1 MRKTMLFCAV
11 MLGLMACNPQ
21 RKNETEED
29 GPQKILVLYYSQ
41 TGTTKAVAEEFQK
54 MLGADIE
61 AISLENDYPSDFQAT
76 IDRCQK
82 ERETGELPTLNPLQA
97 NLDDYDVIFL
107 GYPIWFGTYATPIK
121 TLLKE
126 INLGGK
132 KVVPFCTFGSGGL
145 YSSIQDLESEQPD
158 AEILPG
164 YGVRTARVE
173 KAPAEIERFLKEN
186 GYIEGEV
193 DPLPDFSE
201 QMPVT
206 EEDVKIFDA
215 ACGNYQ
221 FPLGTPVTVGLRKTP
236 SGTDFL
242 FNVKSNGKLSLI
254 GSITSMSNLANSPI
268 AILSPLS
275 PTFL

>member
-1 MRKTMLFCAV
+1 MKKTMLFCAV

-21 RKNETEED
+21 RKNETEEAT
-29 GPQKILVLYYSQ
+29 PQKILVLYYSQ
-41 TGTTKAVAEEFQK
+41 TGTTKAVAEEIQK

-173 KAPAEIERFLKEN
+173 KAPAEIDRFLKEN

-215 ACGNYQ
+215 ACSNYQ

-242 FNVKSNGKLSLI
+242 FNVKSNGPD
-254 GSITSMSNLANSPI
+254 GSENTSRIYVTLDDEEGAVPEF
-268 AILSPLS
+268 
-275 PTFL
+275 TQVVR

>member
-1 MRKTMLFCAV
+1 MKKTMLLCAAV
-11 MLGLMACNPQ
+11 LSMTACDSQ
-21 RKNETEED
+21 KKSETEETA
-29 GPQKILVLYYSQ
+29 PKKILVLYYSQ
-41 TGTTKAVAEEFQK
+41 TGTTKAVAEEFQQK
-54 MLGADIE
+54 LGADIE
-61 AISLENDYPSDFQAT
+61 AISVENDYTGNFQET
-76 IDRCQK
+76 IDRCMK
-82 ERETGELPTLNPLQA
+82 ERETGELPILNPLKA

-107 GYPIWFGTYATPIK
+107 GYPIWFGTYAPPIK

-126 INLGGK
+126 INLEGK
-132 KVVPFCTFGSGGL
+132 EIVPFCTFGSGGL

-173 KAPAEIERFLKEN
+173 KAPDEIDRFLKEN

-193 DPLPDFSE
+193 DPLPEYSE
-201 QMPVT
+201 QVAVT

-236 SGTDFL
+236 TGTDYL
-242 FNVKSNGKLSLI
+242 FTVNAKGPNGSE
-254 GSITSMSNLANSPI
+254 STSKIYVTVDDEEGAVPEF
-268 AILSPLS
+268 
-275 PTFL
+275 TQVVR